1 MMLLRKDVM
10 TLKRWGIYLL
20 LQGLMLLFSLSTV
33 FAKVAAGYPMRSWG
47 FLFYYGLVIAVLG
60 LYAILW
66 QQVVKH
72 MPLTSA
78 YAGKAVTVVWGMLWG
93 VVLFHES
100 LSPVQWLGGAVI
112 VAGVVLYALA
122 DKEDPHD

>member
-1 MMLLRKDVM
+1 MI
-10 TLKRWGIYLL
+10 LKRWGIYLF

-33 FAKVAAGYPMRSWG
+33 FAKIASGYPMLSWG
-47 FLFYYGLVIAVLG
+47 FLFYYGLVIVILG

-78 YAGKAVTVVWGMLWG
+78 YAGKAVTVVWGMFWG

-100 LSPVQWLGGAVI
+100 LNPVQWLGGAVI

-122 DKEDPHD
+122 DKEDTHD